1 MCRCSKKKVINDDL
15 KDTMR
20 VVINDDLKVNW
31 CIWKESKKKV
41 VNDDLKKTA
50 FLSIH
55 YLSINFFLSWKEI
68 ANLYL
73 CKIINL
79 CMIIFFYGQCFYQL

>member
-1 MCRCSKKKVINDDL
+1 MQSRLMCRCSKNKVINDDL

-20 VVINDDLKVNW
+20 VEINDDLKVNW

-41 VNDDLKKTA
+41 VYDDLKKTT

-55 YLSINFFLSWKEI
+55 YLSINFF
-68 ANLYL
+68 YL
-73 CKIINL
+73 EKRLRICIYVKL
-79 CMIIFFYGQCFYQL
+79 